1 MKWLRRTYF
10 VFLFIRS
17 VCFRREYG
25 LELTI
30 GIFPA
35 VFFLQM
41 EEISNAIFAI
51 KHSQQ
56 SLVSPCIESTVVN
69 SKLKSQYYNVTYAA
83 IQIEVRTIWRD
94 TWKSMD
100 SPTRN
105 RINIDWYYI
114 RVFWSYKIVIRMRWE
129 SLSVKSI

>member
-1 MKWLRRTYF
+1 MITTHIFCISVHSICLLSERIWIGTNNWHFSRR
-10 VFLFIRS
+10 
-17 VCFRREYG
+17 
-25 LELTI
+25 
-30 GIFPA
+30 
-35 VFFLQM
+35 FFLQM

-51 KHSQQ
+51 KYSQQ